1 MAPITQAGS
10 ATCVTGSAN
19 VTFVTH
25 VTHVTHVTLKFK
37 PSTTPLP

>member
-25 VTHVTHVTLKFK
+25 VTHVTLKFK